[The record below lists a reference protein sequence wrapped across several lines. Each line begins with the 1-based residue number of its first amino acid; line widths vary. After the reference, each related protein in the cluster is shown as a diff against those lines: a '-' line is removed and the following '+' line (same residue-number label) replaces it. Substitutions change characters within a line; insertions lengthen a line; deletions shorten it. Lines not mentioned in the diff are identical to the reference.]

1 MSFGKDNKFAA
12 AFPFL
17 IPDND
22 PATSQVSMIDKS
34 LSISK
39 NVLKSQPNSLNAEGK
54 DVFIYNSESRQFMI
68 IMTDPLDDTNLEL
81 INPIDTLRKTHRFA
95 GDYGKG
101 KRNIVSIRDGRAP
114 NQLMAFVHLE
124 NQDGC
129 SGELKG
135 ELLMTSATTA
145 IYRQGGDPCVLQF
158 RFSGNTIELQEE
170 EGCGNHRGLDCAF
183 TGTFPKKK
191 EAKAKT
197 SEKKERK

>member
-1 MSFGKDNKFAA
+1 
-12 AFPFL
+12 
-17 IPDND
+17 
-22 PATSQVSMIDKS
+22 
-34 LSISK
+34 
-39 NVLKSQPNSLNAEGK
+39 
-54 DVFIYNSESRQFMI
+54 
-68 IMTDPLDDTNLEL
+68 
-81 INPIDTLRKTHRFA
+81 LRKTHRFA

-101 KRNIVSIRDGRAP
+101 KRNIISIRDGRAP